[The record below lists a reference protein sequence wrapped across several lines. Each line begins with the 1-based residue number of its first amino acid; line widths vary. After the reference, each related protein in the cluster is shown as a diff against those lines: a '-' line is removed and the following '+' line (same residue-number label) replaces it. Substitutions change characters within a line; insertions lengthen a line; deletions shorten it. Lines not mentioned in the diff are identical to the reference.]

1 MTGASCRLPNSR
13 TTSTVVSSTDSTG
26 ISGILALA
34 RIVPPPRRLA
44 NIAPR
49 PALTLV
55 PPLPDADTVIDHR
68 LSRNGGATSIPS
80 TPRIP
85 LLDSSRDPGA
95 ATRTR
100 APPPAALQ
108 IPYPSPAYGGHAV
121 ASYNSP
127 VSAGISSSHETLR
140 NEPASSPAAFLP
152 KDPVPFLHQDPAP
165 FLCPARTTTAAGDA
179 DDHDDDRTTRL
190 TLRFSTIT
198 SLFSKPPPAPK
209 PGRATHVVSFP
220 LPSTLA
226 STVPTSLA
234 PYYSPTTYAAH
245 LAALQHEHAAFARQL
260 RTFHLLS
267 SFFLALFSVSLLLLA
282 IPSIRHRHI
291 QLLAVALA
299 TSVVMG
305 AAASV
310 SARAARAQILRAMAA
325 YADKNASIPDARVHW
340 AVRHAP
346 VGSNVQVVITAPDV
360 LVSVRDRVVVP
371 PPVEALPVAIPTPP
385 PVTPPPTPSPA
396 RPAPAALQ
404 DHVPGVAH
412 LAQMSRRPS
421 PIAPTAGPPF
431 LSAMPATPPPTPVH
445 ATPAA
450 LQAQAPVAPDVSHLV
465 QTSRRP
471 SAPSPL
477 LFGASVVPGPDRR
490 PSTPSPLFGAG
501 PRFADR
507 RPSEATAARIA
518 AGLGMRADSS
528 AGARSAPPD
537 LMMTGAAPTRAPV
550 VHLHPWGSAAPAAL
564 PVADDAKDDENE
576 DDDDVVSTVSSAA
589 ATLMSP
595 VRSNV

>member
-13 TTSTVVSSTDSTG
+13 TTSTVISSTDSTG

-34 RIVPPPRRLA
+34 RITPPPRRLA

-49 PALTLV
+49 PTLTLV
-55 PPLPDADTVIDHR
+55 PPSPVTGDADTVIDHR

-80 TPRIP
+80 TPRVP
-85 LLDSSRDPGA
+85 LLDSSRDPA
-95 ATRTR
+95 AANRAR

-108 IPYPSPAYGGHAV
+108 IPFPSPAYGGPALGH
-121 ASYNSP
+121 NSP

-140 NEPASSPAAFLP
+140 HEPASSPAAFLHH
-152 KDPVPFLHQDPAP
+152 DPALFLHQDPAP
-165 FLCPARTTTAAGDA
+165 FLHTTATTAADA
-179 DDHDDDRTTRL
+179 DETDDNRTTRL

-198 SLFSKPPPAPK
+198 SLFSKPPLAPK

-220 LPSTLA
+220 LPSSSTLP
-226 STVPTSLA
+226 STVPASLA
-234 PYYSPTTYAAH
+234 PYYSPTSYAAH

-260 RTFHLLS
+260 RMFHLLQ
-267 SFFLALFSVSLLLLA
+267 SFFLLLFIATLILLA

-305 AAASV
+305 TAAAV
-310 SARAARAQILRAMAA
+310 SARAARAQILRAMAQ
-325 YADKNASIPDARVHW
+325 YADKHASIPDARVHW

-346 VGSNVQVVITAPDV
+346 VGSKVQAVITAPEV
-360 LVSVRDRVVVP
+360 LVSVRDRVPPVPAMPVVIP
-371 PPVEALPVAIPTPP
+371 PPP
-385 PVTPPPTPSPA
+385 TPPPTPSPA
-396 RPAPAALQ
+396 RPAPAAALQ
-404 DHVPGVAH
+404 EFGPGVAH
-412 LAQMSRRPS
+412 LVRRPS
-421 PIAPTAGPPF
+421 PISPTAIPPF
-431 LSAMPATPPPTPVH
+431 VAGGMPATPPPTPVH

-477 LFGASVVPGPDRR
+477 SFGAGGTSFASGPDRR

-501 PRFADR
+501 PSFAGGPDR

-518 AGLGMRADSS
+518 AGLGMRADAS
-528 AGARSAPPD
+528 AGARSAPPN
-537 LMMTGAAPTRAPV
+537 LMMSGTVPASVPYQ
-550 VHLHPWGSAAPAAL
+550 PWGVAAPAAL
-564 PVADDAKDDENE
+564 PE
-576 DDDDVVSTVSSAA
+576 DDDEDDGVSTVSSAA

-595 VRSNV
+595 VRSNH